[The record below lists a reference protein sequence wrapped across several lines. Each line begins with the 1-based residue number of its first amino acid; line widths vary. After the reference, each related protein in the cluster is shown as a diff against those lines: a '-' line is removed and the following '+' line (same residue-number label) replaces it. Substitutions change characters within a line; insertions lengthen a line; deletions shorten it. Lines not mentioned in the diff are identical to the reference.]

1 MMPRYLFLLI
11 LSIVGIKVAAQNNFQ
26 SQQYFTLGAGISM
39 APEELAGI
47 KSADGK
53 GYVEHG
59 PVIALSYLAML
70 HKYVGIGAT
79 LAHSR
84 NNLNADAVADSFISA
99 TTVQTET
106 YTLTYLMGDV
116 YGMLPV
122 NKWLFYTRGSLGSIL
137 PDLWTMEISND
148 VGKGTVQSGHKF
160 VPAYAGALG
169 VNYKVGKVSIG
180 LESCLLASKPE
191 FDLEMNQVVT
201 YRKQWLSAFNHTIR
215 TGFSF

>member
-1 MMPRYLFLLI
+1 
-11 LSIVGIKVAAQNNFQ
+11 
-26 SQQYFTLGAGISM
+26 M

-59 PVIALSYLAML
+59 PVIALSYQATL
-70 HKYVGIGAT
+70 HKYLGIGAT

-84 NNLNADAVADSFISA
+84 NNLNADAVSGSFISA

-116 YGMLPV
+116 YGTLPV
-122 NKWLFYTRGSLGSIL
+122 NKWLFYAKGSLGGIL
-137 PDLWTMEISND
+137 PDLWTMEISNN

-169 VNYKVGKVSIG
+169 VNYKLGKVNIG
-180 LESCLLASKPE
+180 LESCLLASRPE

>member
-1 MMPRYLFLLI
+1 MISRYLLL
-11 LSIVGIKVAAQNNFQ
+11 LLLLTVGFRVAAQNISL
-26 SQQYFTLGAGISM
+26 SQQSVTFGAGISM

-47 KSADGK
+47 KSMDGK

-59 PVIALSYLAML
+59 PVVMLSYLAML

-116 YGMLPV
+116 YGTLPV
-122 NKWLFYTRGSLGSIL
+122 NKWLFYARGSLGSIL

-148 VGKGTVQSGHKF
+148 VGKGTVQSGQKF

-169 VNYKVGKVSIG
+169 LNYKLGKVSIG
-180 LESCLLASKPE
+180 LESCLLASRPE
-191 FDLEMNQVVT
+191 FDLEMNQVIT